1 MIPAHR
7 MIFHIL
13 PVCLLLLFGTSGC
26 SDESPTAQQ
35 PVVSVS
41 QVTFIEIGS
50 DHCEPCKLMRPIMDS
65 LRQKYGDEQLTVLFL
80 DVYKDKA
87 EADRYSIRV
96 MPTQVFLDA
105 DGVEF
110 HRHEGFYPEAEIDSL
125 LIRRGLKILTGG

>member
-1 MIPAHR
+1 MKTYIHK
-7 MIFHIL
+7 L
-13 PVCLLLLFGTSGC
+13 TVCLLFLLVPSGC

-35 PVVSVS
+35 PVESVS

-65 LRQKYGDEQLTVLFL
+65 LARKYGAEQLTVLFY
-80 DVYKDKA
+80 DVYKNKA
-87 EADRYSIRV
+87 EAEPYHIRV
-96 MPTQVFLDA
+96 MPTQVFLDR

-125 LIRRGLKILTGG
+125 LIGRGLKILTGG